1 MHNFREMYETCL
13 CTINCNAVCLLSSIR
28 ILIQDD
34 YEDTALHY
42 AIENFKND
50 SVAALVELDSVD
62 LRVKNK
68 HDFPALHL
76 ACLEGNARYRL
87 ALFKTAFRLSHA
99 DPSPTPHPLSLSNSS
114 SSSLSLSLSPSLSRS
129 LSGSLSLSLPLY
141 LSLCLCLSLSL
152 FKCSLFERLWKHSLY
167 SPVDKFVFL

>member
-1 MHNFREMYETCL
+1 MYNFREMYETCL

-99 DPSPTPHPLSLSNSS
+99 DPSPTPHPLSLEFEFEF
-114 SSSLSLSLSPSLSRS
+114 SLSF
-129 LSGSLSLSLPLY
+129 SLSLSLPL
-141 LSLCLCLSLSL
+141 SLRLTLSLSPAL
-152 FKCSLFERLWKHSLY
+152 SFSVSLSLTV
-167 SPVDKFVFL
+167 SL

>member
-76 ACLEGNARYRL
+76 ACLKGNARYRL
-87 ALFKTAFRLSHA
+87 ALYKTAFRLSHA
-99 DPSPTPHPLSLSNSS
+99 DPSPTSPHPLSLSSS
-114 SSSLSLSLSPSLSRS
+114 SYLSLF
-129 LSGSLSLSLPLY
+129 LSLPLSPA
-141 LSLCLCLSLSL
+141 LSFSVSLCLCLSLSL